1 VPQAPYEQIRPNE
14 TSDSTGIQAIDSSTR
29 RSPEAMKTVTIDKLD
44 YLMLEQLARRARQ
57 RPDQFLRELIRT
69 HYDKIK

>member
-1 VPQAPYEQIRPNE
+1 
-14 TSDSTGIQAIDSSTR
+14 
-29 RSPEAMKTVTIDKLD
+29 MKTVTIDKLD

>member
-1 VPQAPYEQIRPNE
+1 
-14 TSDSTGIQAIDSSTR
+14 
-29 RSPEAMKTVTIDKLD
+29 MKTVTIDKLD

-57 RPDQFLRELIRT
+57 RPDQFLRQLIRI